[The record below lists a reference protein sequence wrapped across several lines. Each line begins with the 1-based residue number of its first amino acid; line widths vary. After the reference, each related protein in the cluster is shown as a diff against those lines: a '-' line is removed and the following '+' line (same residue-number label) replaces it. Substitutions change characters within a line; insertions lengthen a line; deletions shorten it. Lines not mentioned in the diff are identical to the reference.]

1 MTLPLPRKVGVP
13 LAEAPLITSP
23 PGGGGGSGI
32 GSGHESAGRTK
43 PQLALGSP
51 VSSSTRLP
59 QLYSASS
66 PRSASRPGLPIY
78 SRFTSRP
85 SRWKSRLAAMRV
97 RISGPGPK
105 GNMERLEATVKEVTN
120 WDGLSMDPEMWYPD
134 GNCLVHL
141 YARDSTASSMWG
153 PAFLIPLEFLV
164 GLDCIPL
171 LERFLAGSTGSYL
184 PSSNRQFVNG
194 RSSKEYTSGRYD
206 LYIPP
211 PPTAEEEQ
219 KLLCRTATRNF
230 FAWICGKPLVGE
242 SLGQALVGL
251 LNSMSEYRGLNV
263 DNVEDILDYM
273 EEGGYADFG
282 GSPVHTLATLHFAE
296 HFQFEHLYIDAFAHA
311 VGMHDEIIQSP
322 EYKSISDTTR
332 SILTHAHTELHSRL
346 SRTSTSL
353 STFLTNELS
362 PTHLGLTAASRTHL
376 DRFRDFLTTYWISAL
391 GSYPPAPH
399 SSPSF
404 SNQVLLR
411 MRAEFKDLYAYLVD
425 ESFTATDC
433 SPAAAQG
440 GVCVLQSVQ
449 AFDTRLGYESF
460 LHPLPLLPTSSTTP
474 PMNSRT
480 HSLRSP
486 TLASTFSWS
495 RPASPKTDPRLL
507 ALSIV
512 AKASNHHKPA
522 LLDAPLVKAYR
533 EFETECILSTKEDKR
548 TRVSA
553 AAARKVRWILIYATL
568 QTLRSATDILPAVCT
583 PLTVPYHLSATLPR
597 LPWASSPRASLT
609 PSSTQTL
616 HLSHS
621 SSSIPSSPIT
631 PHTPASPI
639 EPDIDHTLLTRPAS
653 SSPPSPRPRRASLP
667 TLARSLSSAA
677 SLGRAISVIG
687 RNPRRSS
694 APTPS
699 RTPSTSMENSFTS
712 AAEEDEDEEEDEGGM
727 EMGCWKKQVE
737 LNQITPSPSSPSTS
751 HSHSHHTRSHSSPS
765 PSTSSSNPTTPPS
778 PLSRSHSAYDFS
790 DTTPPSPLSQS
801 HTPYDFSDY
810 KITTHPSTTSTSTS
824 PPSTGEATRPEMER
838 RWSGSTA
845 HEHEHE
851 QEDSVAPECT
861 GREEVRRQGGERM
874 GGVRGLGLGLGLG
887 LGVGVGALGALLDG
901 VVEERVFFEIEDF
914 PGNHGGG
921 GGGFEGERRVGM
933 AM

>member
-23 PGGGGGSGI
+23 PDGD
-32 GSGHESAGRTK
+32 HESAGRTK

-51 VSSSTRLP
+51 VSSSARP

-66 PRSASRPGLPIY
+66 PRSANRPGLPIY

-85 SRWKSRLAAMRV
+85 SRWKSRRAAMRV

-141 YARDSTASSMWG
+141 YARDPTASSMWG

-171 LERFLAGSTGSYL
+171 LERFLAGRTGSYL
-184 PSSNRQFVNG
+184 PSSNRQFVKG
-194 RSSKEYTSGRYD
+194 RPSKEYTSARYD

-211 PPTAEEEQ
+211 PPTVEGEQ

-282 GSPVHTLATLHFAE
+282 GRPVHTLATLHFAE

-332 SILTHAHTELHSRL
+332 SILTHAHTELLSRL
-346 SRTSTSL
+346 TRTSASL
-353 STFLTNELS
+353 STFLADELS

-376 DRFRDFLTTYWISAL
+376 DRFRSFLTTYWISAL
-391 GSYPPAPH
+391 GSYPPPSH
-399 SSPSF
+399 SSPIF

-411 MRAEFKDLYAYLVD
+411 LRTEFKDLYAYLVD
-425 ESFTATDC
+425 ESFTAADC

-449 AFDTRLGYESF
+449 AFDARLGYESF
-460 LHPLPLLPTSSTTP
+460 LHPLPLLPTSPSDASRQV
-474 PMNSRT
+474 NSRT

-486 TLASTFSWS
+486 TLARTFSWS
-495 RPASPKTDPRLL
+495 RPASPKKDSRLL

-522 LLDAPLVKAYR
+522 LLEAPLVKAYR

-568 QTLRSATDILPAVCT
+568 QTLRSATDILPAVRT

-597 LPWASSPRASLT
+597 LPWANSPRTSLT
-609 PSSTQTL
+609 PSSTYTL
-616 HLSHS
+616 HLSLS
-621 SSSIPSSPIT
+621 SSSIPSSPTT

-694 APTPS
+694 APAPS

-712 AAEEDEDEEEDEGGM
+712 AAEEDEEDDEEDGGM

-737 LNQITPSPSSPSTS
+737 LNQITPSPSRPS
-751 HSHSHHTRSHSSPS
+751 HSHSRSHSSPS
-765 PSTSSSNPTTPPS
+765 SSSSENPTTPPS
-778 PLSRSHSAYDFS
+778 PLSRSLSAYDFS

-810 KITTHPSTTSTSTS
+810 KISTSTSTS
-824 PPSTGEATRPEMER
+824 NSRPEMER

-851 QEDSVAPECT
+851 DVAPECT
-861 GREEVRRQGGERM
+861 TRAEPHRQGGR
-874 GGVRGLGLGLGLG
+874 VRAVGL
-887 LGVGVGALGALLDG
+887 GVGALGALLDG

-921 GGGFEGERRVGM
+921 RRVGM

>member
-23 PGGGGGSGI
+23 PGCDSGGSGA
-32 GSGHESAGRTK
+32 GGGHESAGRTK

-51 VSSSTRLP
+51 VSSSSSARPP

-66 PRSASRPGLPIY
+66 PRSASRPGSLPIY

-85 SRWKSRLAAMRV
+85 SRWKSRRAAMRV

-105 GNMERLEATVKEVTN
+105 GNMDRLEATVKEVTN

-171 LERFLAGSTGSYL
+171 LERFLAGSTGPYL
-184 PSSNRQFVNG
+184 PSSRREFAKG

-211 PPTAEEEQ
+211 PPTAEGEQ

-332 SILTHAHTELHSRL
+332 SILTHAHTELHTRL
-346 SRTSTSL
+346 TRTSTSL
-353 STFLTNELS
+353 SSFLTTELS

-376 DRFRDFLTTYWISAL
+376 DRFRSFLTTYWISAL
-391 GSYPPAPH
+391 GSYPPPPH

-411 MRAEFKDLYAYLVD
+411 MRTEFKDLYAYLVD

-460 LHPLPLLPTSSTTP
+460 LHPLPLLPTTGVSRP
-474 PMNSRT
+474 VNSRT

-486 TLASTFSWS
+486 TTLARTFSWS
-495 RPASPKTDPRLL
+495 RPASPKTDSRLL
-507 ALSIV
+507 ALSMV
-512 AKASNHHKPA
+512 AKASNHHKSA
-522 LLDAPLVKAYR
+522 LLEAPLVKAYR
-533 EFETECILSTKEDKR
+533 EFETECILSAKEDKR

-568 QTLRSATDILPAVCT
+568 QTLRSATDILPAVRT

-597 LPWASSPRASLT
+597 LPWSSSPRASLT

-616 HLSHS
+616 HLSLS
-621 SSSIPSSPIT
+621 STSIPSSPTT
-631 PHTPASPI
+631 PHTPSSPI

-712 AAEEDEDEEEDEGGM
+712 AAEEDEEDDEEDGGM

-737 LNQITPSPSSPSTS
+737 LNQITPSPSSPS
-751 HSHSHHTRSHSSPS
+751 HSHSHTRSHSSPS
-765 PSTSSSNPTTPPS
+765 TTSTSSNPTTPPS

-790 DTTPPSPLSQS
+790 DITPPSPLSQS

-810 KITTHPSTTSTSTS
+810 KINPSSTSTSTS
-824 PPSTGEATRPEMER
+824 TSNTRPDLQR
-838 RWSGSTA
+838 SWSGSTA
-845 HEHEHE
+845 HEHE

-861 GREEVRRQGGERM
+861 EPRRHR
-874 GGVRGLGLGLGLG
+874 GGVRGLGL
-887 LGVGVGALGALLDG
+887 GVGALGALLDG

-914 PGNHGGG
+914 PGNGGEGVGRRSGFYGAG
-921 GGGFEGERRVGM
+921 GRLGM